1 MTQPLSS
8 DEAVGLAALE
18 ARLAEDLSRLELP
31 AKPWLFPRQHEGRP
45 VLDVAVI
52 GAGQFGLAASAA
64 LRHLGIAAVNF
75 DASPEGLEGPWATT
89 ARMETLRSPKEL
101 TGPALGFASLTFR
114 AWFESQFGKP
124 AWAALDKIPRL
135 QWMDYLRWYRKV
147 MKLDVRNLHKVTRIE
162 PLPDGLVRICMDTP
176 TGEAVH
182 TARRVVLATGYD
194 GLGGRRLPAFVDG
207 LPPDRWCHS
216 SDVFDF
222 ERLRGLRVGVVGAG
236 ASSMDSAA
244 SALEAGAASA
254 DLLIRR
260 KDIPRINKVKGAGN
274 AGFSFGHW
282 ELPDADKWRIR
293 HYINVQQVPPPRAS
307 VLRVS
312 RHANA
317 RFHLGC
323 PVLDVQPV
331 GTGLRVVT
339 PAQTFEFDFMVFS
352 TGFRID
358 WSEREAFAPFAAHVR
373 SWGDRFVPEAGQ
385 EDDELADSPDLGR
398 AFELQEREP
407 GACPGLDHIHCF
419 NFPSALTHGYVSGD
433 IPGISVAA
441 RRLSEGIASLLYRE
455 DFQKHFAAIEAFAE
469 PEVFGDEWTDHRP
482 QKESIPS

>member
-1 MTQPLSS
+1 MNKTSS
-8 DEAVGLAALE
+8 PGSNAGLAALE
-18 ARLAEDLSRLELP
+18 ARLAEDLDRLALP
-31 AKPWLFPRQHEGRP
+31 AKAWVLPRAHEGQP

-64 LRHLGIAAVNF
+64 LCHLGVQAVNF
-75 DASPEGLEGPWATT
+75 DAAPEGFEGPWATT

-114 AWFESQFGKP
+114 AWFESQWGNT

-147 MKLDVRNLHKVTRIE
+147 MALDVRNDHAVTKIE
-162 PLPDGLVRICMDTP
+162 PLSEGLVRLSMQTP
-176 TGEAVH
+176 SGEAVVM
-182 TARRVVLATGYD
+182 ARRVVLATGYD

-207 LPPDRWCHS
+207 LPTDRWCHS

-222 ERLRGLRVGVVGAG
+222 NRLRGMRVGVVGAG

-244 SALEAGAASA
+244 SALEAGAASV

-260 KDIPRINKVKGAGN
+260 PDIPRINKVKGASN

-282 ELPDADKWRIR
+282 DLPDEDKWRIR
-293 HYINVQQVPPPRAS
+293 HYVNVQQVPPPRAS
-307 VLRVS
+307 LLRVS

-317 RFHLGC
+317 RFHLGS
-323 PVLDVQPV
+323 PVLDVQAIAD
-331 GTGLRVVT
+331 GLRVFT
-339 PAQTFEFDFMVFS
+339 PEQTFDFDFMVFS
-352 TGFRID
+352 TGFHID
-358 WSEREAFAPFAAHVR
+358 WSERDAFAPFAAHVR
-373 SWGDRFVPEAGQ
+373 SWRDRFVPARGQ
-385 EDDELADSPDLGR
+385 EDAELASSPDLGR
-398 AFELQEREP
+398 AFELQERVA

-455 DFQKHFAAIEAFAE
+455 DFPRYFEAIEAFAE
-469 PEVFGDEWTDHRP
+469 PEVFGDEWTTQQP

>member
-1 MTQPLSS
+1 MTPNPSLDGS
-8 DEAVGLAALE
+8 AGLAALE

-31 AKPWLFPRQHEGRP
+31 ARRWVFPRTHEGAP

-64 LRHLGIAAVNF
+64 LRHLGIEAINF
-75 DASPEGLEGPWATT
+75 DAAPEGFEGPWATT

-114 AWFESQFGKP
+114 AWFESQWGKT

-147 MKLDVRNLHKVTRIE
+147 MALDVRNQHTVTQIE
-162 PLPDGLVRICMDTP
+162 PLPDGLVRLSMDTP
-176 TGEAVH
+176 SGPQVQ

-207 LPPDRWCHS
+207 LPTDRWCHS

-222 ERLRGLRVGVVGAG
+222 NRLRGLRVGVVGAG

-244 SALEAGAASA
+244 SALEAGAASV

-260 KDIPRINKVKGAGN
+260 RDIPRINKVKGAGN
-274 AGFSFGHW
+274 SGFSFGHW
-282 ELPDADKWRIR
+282 DLADEDKWRIR

-307 VLRVS
+307 VQRVS

-323 PVLDVQPV
+323 PVLDVQAV
-331 GTGLRVVT
+331 GDGLRVTT
-339 PAQTFEFDFMVFS
+339 PEQTLDFDFMVFS
-352 TGFRID
+352 TGFHID
-358 WSEREAFAPFAAHVR
+358 WSERAAFAPFAAHVR
-373 SWGDRFVPEAGQ
+373 SWGDRFVAPPGQ
-385 EDDELADSPDLGR
+385 EDAELASSPDLGR
-398 AFELQEREP
+398 AFELQERVP

-455 DFQKHFAAIEAFAE
+455 NFPRYFEAIEAFAE
-469 PEVFGDEWTDHRP
+469 PEVFGDEWTPYRP
-482 QKESIPS
+482 QKESIAS

>member
-1 MTQPLSS
+1 MTQNTSS
-8 DEAVGLAALE
+8 DTGSGLAGLE
-18 ARLAEDLSRLELP
+18 ARLAEDLDRLALP
-31 AKPWLFPRQHEGRP
+31 AKPWLLAHSHEGQP

-52 GAGQFGLAASAA
+52 GAGQFGLAACAA
-64 LRHLGIAAVNF
+64 LRHLGIEAIAF
-75 DASPEGLEGPWATT
+75 DAAPEGLEGPWATT

-114 AWFESQFGKP
+114 AWFEAQFGRQ
-124 AWAALDKIPRL
+124 AWATLDKIPRL

-147 MKLDVRNLHKVTRIE
+147 LALDVRNLHEVIKVE
-162 PLPDGLVRICMDTP
+162 PLPGGLVRLRMNTP
-176 TGEAVH
+176 SGEIVH
-182 TARRVVLATGYD
+182 FARRVVLATGYD

-207 LPPDRWCHS
+207 LPTDRWCHS

-222 ERLRGLRVGVVGAG
+222 NRLRGLRVGVVGAG

-260 KDIPRINKVKGAGN
+260 HDIPRINKVKGASN
-274 AGFSFGHW
+274 AGFMIGHW
-282 ELPDADKWRIR
+282 DLPDEDKWRIR

-307 VLRVS
+307 MLRVS

-323 PVLDVQPV
+323 PVLDVQSV
-331 GTGLRVVT
+331 ADGLRVVT
-339 PAQTFEFDFMVFS
+339 PEQSFTFDFMVFS
-352 TGFRID
+352 TGFHID
-358 WSEREAFAPFAAHVR
+358 WSERDAFAPFAAHVR
-373 SWGDRFVPEAGQ
+373 SWGDRFLPEPGQ
-385 EDDELADSPDLGR
+385 EDAELGASPDLGR
-398 AFELQEREP
+398 AFELQERVA

-419 NFPSALTHGYVSGD
+419 NFPASLTHGYISGD

-455 DFQKHFAAIEAFAE
+455 DFAQHFKAIEAFAE
-469 PEVFGDEWTDHRP
+469 PEVFGDEWTDQRK
-482 QKESIPS
+482 QKESFPS